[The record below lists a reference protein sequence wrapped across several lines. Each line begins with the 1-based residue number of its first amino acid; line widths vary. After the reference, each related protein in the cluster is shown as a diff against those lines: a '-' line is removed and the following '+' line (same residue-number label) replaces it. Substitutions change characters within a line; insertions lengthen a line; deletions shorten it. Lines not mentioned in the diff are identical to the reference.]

1 MSLVESRSHI
11 IHAIPSEKMTAKN
24 DLQTEYIYNSVGVI
38 EAHYYI
44 AILPAIAHKN
54 TEILLSPKSQKS
66 HLLTTL

>member
-38 EAHYYI
+38 EV
-44 AILPAIAHKN
+44 
-54 TEILLSPKSQKS
+54 LSAARS
-66 HLLTTL
+66 